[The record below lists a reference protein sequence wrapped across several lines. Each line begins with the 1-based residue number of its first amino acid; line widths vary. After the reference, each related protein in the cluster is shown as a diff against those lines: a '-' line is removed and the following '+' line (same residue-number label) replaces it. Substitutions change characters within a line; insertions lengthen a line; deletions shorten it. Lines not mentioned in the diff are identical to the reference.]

1 MTTNWIDAHNTIIRL
16 ERRRAHLTRLIVANT
31 SLANELASEH
41 DMRADDMLASIHSHA
56 LHLNRLRD
64 L

>member
-1 MTTNWIDAHNTIIRL
+1 MIENQKI
-16 ERRRAHLTRLIVANT
+16 RRAHLTRLIVANT
-31 SLANELASEH
+31 SLADELAAEH
-41 DMRADDMLASIHSHA
+41 DMRADNMLDSIHSHA